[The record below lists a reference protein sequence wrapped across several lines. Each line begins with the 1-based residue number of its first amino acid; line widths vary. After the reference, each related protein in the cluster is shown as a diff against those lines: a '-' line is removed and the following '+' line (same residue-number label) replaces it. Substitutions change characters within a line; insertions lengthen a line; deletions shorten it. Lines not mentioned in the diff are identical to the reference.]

1 MCTCSV
7 HGTRSDKRECLSG
20 MCGVLHCIAGVAR
33 RIFYSLHVPYF
44 VDLNNCVNLI
54 ERWEL
59 CVRVASME
67 GALMCAGT

>member
-1 MCTCSV
+1 
-7 HGTRSDKRECLSG
+7 
-20 MCGVLHCIAGVAR
+20 
-33 RIFYSLHVPYF
+33 LHVPYF